1 MSRGR
6 AELEGSLQ
14 AYGAYLLV
22 LARLQLDPRFRGL
35 IDPSDAVQQTLMKA
49 HEHREQFRGTTEAER
64 LGWLRTILARH
75 LADEFRRLGRGVR
88 SLEED
93 LEQTSARLEQWL
105 VAQEPSPS
113 QHAIHQERLLRLT
126 AALANLP
133 EDQRTV
139 VELHHLCGK
148 PVSEVAETMSRTPAA
163 VGSLLFRAMRALRA
177 ELSEV

>member
-1 MSRGR
+1 MSHSQVKPEGP
-6 AELEGSLQ
+6 LE
-14 AYGAYLLV
+14 AYQAYLLV
-22 LARLQLDPRFRGL
+22 LARLQLQPRLRGL
-35 IDPSDAVQQTLMKA
+35 VDPSDVVQQTLLKA
-49 HEHREQFRGTTEAER
+49 HQHREQYRGTSEAER
-64 LGWLRTILARH
+64 LAWLRTILARH

-88 SLEED
+88 SLEEA

-113 QHAIHQERLLRLT
+113 QHAIHQEHLLRLA
-126 AALANLP
+126 AALAHLP
-133 EDQRTV
+133 DDQRTV
-139 VELHHLCGK
+139 VELHHLCGN